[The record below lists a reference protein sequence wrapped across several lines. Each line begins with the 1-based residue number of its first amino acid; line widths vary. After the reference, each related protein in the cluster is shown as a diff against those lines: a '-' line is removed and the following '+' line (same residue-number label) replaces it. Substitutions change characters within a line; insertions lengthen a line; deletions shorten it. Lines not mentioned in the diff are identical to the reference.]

1 LTFEGVSAT
10 STGCVNAI
18 LLAGGLASGGR
29 QAAKELLRVYWKRMS
44 DLTSY
49 SIVAPS
55 FIDRMFLMHLFELG
69 RELAD
74 AWLSANFDRIGVET
88 TSDLKCR
95 YFSSVSSSCR

>member
-1 LTFEGVSAT
+1 MTFEGVSAT

-18 LLAGGLASGGR
+18 LLADGLASGGR

-55 FIDRMFLMHLFELG
+55 FVDWMNPTFGLEHVGDERF
-69 RELAD
+69 
-74 AWLSANFDRIGVET
+74 N
-88 TSDLKCR
+88 SDEIYRLLIIRCENL
-95 YFSSVSSSCR
+95 